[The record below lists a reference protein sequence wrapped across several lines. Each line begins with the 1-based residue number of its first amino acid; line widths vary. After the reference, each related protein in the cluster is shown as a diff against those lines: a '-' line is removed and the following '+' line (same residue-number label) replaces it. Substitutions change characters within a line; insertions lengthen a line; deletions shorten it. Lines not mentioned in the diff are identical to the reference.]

1 MICKYHYSYNQIKYF
16 KGGIIMSKT
25 LALYFDQNQVV
36 EIGIDETIIKMF
48 KEQKKLEDRILN
60 AEDPLEE
67 MEKIEAETVEKIED
81 IEFINNGFA
90 EWINS
95 CENVIKIS
103 DLDKFDTTTTKSNSE
118 ILKNTTTIEDI
129 INAEDV
135 PDEIRRL
142 ADNDE

>member
-1 MICKYHYSYNQIKYF
+1 
-16 KGGIIMSKT
+16 MSKT
-25 LALYFDQNQVV
+25 LAVYVIQDQVV
-36 EIGIDETIIKMF
+36 EISIDTTIIKMF